1 VTSTAPADPQEPAP
15 PSRLRRFLVPLVF
28 AAVVSVLGAV
38 ALVLHGMGTAA
49 PGTGPGPSVSGRGI
63 IIACPVPT
71 HDDSYCRRLASDVVR
86 RRPLTDREREAG
98 QQTAAALRR
107 ALARQPT
114 AYAGHCEQIPPTGTV
129 PPPCHWIPEPVTAE
143 DVQQVRQ
150 ALLAAGFTDVT
161 VRLATAQDPAPVGTL
176 LYAVRA
182 GNACVIGNDLD
193 RSAPRGLGLSVVG
206 RLPDGSCLKP

>member
-1 VTSTAPADPQEPAP
+1 
-15 PSRLRRFLVPLVF
+15 LVF

-49 PGTGPGPSVSGRGI
+49 APGTAPSSSVRRI
-63 IIACPVPT
+63 AIACPVPA
-71 HDDSYCRRLASDVVR
+71 HDDTFCRRLASDIAR
-86 RRPLTDREREAG
+86 RGPLTDREREVG
-98 QQTAAALRR
+98 QQTAVAIRR

-114 AYAGHCEQIPPTGTV
+114 ADAGHCEQIPPTGTV
-129 PPPCHWIPEPVTAE
+129 PPPCRWIPEPPTAQ

-150 ALLAAGFTDVT
+150 ALLAAGFTDMT
-161 VRLATAQDPAPVGTL
+161 VRLATADDPAPAGTL

-182 GNACVIGNDLD
+182 GNACVIEYDLD

-206 RLPDGSCLKP
+206 RLPDGSCLSP